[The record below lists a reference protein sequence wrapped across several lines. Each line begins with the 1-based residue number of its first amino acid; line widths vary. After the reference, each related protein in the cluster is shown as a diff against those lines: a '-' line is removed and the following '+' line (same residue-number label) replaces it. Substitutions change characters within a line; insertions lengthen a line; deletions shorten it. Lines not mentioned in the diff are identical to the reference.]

1 MKIKKNPLLLDKLR
15 KLRGFHNMKK
25 QYLANQLGMK
35 SAVNYY
41 QYEIGDSLFTE
52 DHVKKLAQIYKV
64 PYEFLVNDTKKI
76 DIENLLGYK
85 EELVINS
92 KKGAEILLK
101 TLKNFNSYSKKTQN
115 LIEEFLER
123 VLYFEEKNDLD
134 NTLDQTKK
142 IKFNYIST

>member
-1 MKIKKNPLLLDKLR
+1 MICQVGLISKLLEYHLLWDMKEHFLILDDHLLFR
-15 KLRGFHNMKK
+15 TY
-25 QYLANQLGMK
+25 YLHGYFFQ
-35 SAVNYY
+35 
-41 QYEIGDSLFTE
+41 
-52 DHVKKLAQIYKV
+52 AQIYKV

-123 VLYFEEKNDLD
+123 VLYFEEKNNLD
-134 NTLDQTKK
+134 NALNQTKK
-142 IKFNYIST
+142 IINYIST